1 MKKLVISMLTLSM
14 LAIPAMARE
23 NISIVGSSTV
33 FPFSAAVA
41 EQFHNNTKFPAPI
54 VESTGT
60 GGGVKLFCAGAG
72 IDTPDIVNASRKM
85 KDAEVKAC
93 KDAGVN
99 NPIEL
104 QIGRDAIVIAHVK
117 DKPKVSLSLEQIYLA
132 LAKDVP
138 VDGKLVPNPYKKWS
152 DIDSKLPNVAI
163 VVFGPPT
170 TSGTRDSFVNLAMTP
185 GCKEALK
192 NANIKL
198 EGDAEKAACETMRQ
212 DGGFVES
219 GENDSLLIQK
229 LVNNPDT
236 FAIFGFS
243 FLDNSR
249 DKVAATIVN
258 GVEPTVET
266 ATNGSYFLS
275 RDLYVYVK
283 REHIGSIPGIKEFA
297 TEMVSEKAIGDEGY
311 LAEKGLI
318 IEDEAIREQQRQ
330 KLK

>member
-1 MKKLVISMLTLSM
+1 MKKLVLSMLTLSLLTM
-14 LAIPAMARE
+14 PAIARE

-33 FPFSAAVA
+33 FPFSVTVA
-41 EQFHNNTKFPAPI
+41 EQFHNSTKFPSPV

-60 GGGVKLFCAGAG
+60 GGGIKLFCAGAG
-72 IDTPDIVNASRKM
+72 NDTPDVVNASRKM

-104 QIGRDAIVIAHVK
+104 QIGRDAIVLAHVVN
-117 DKPKVSLSLEQIYLA
+117 KPTINLTLEQIFLA

-138 VDGKLVPNPYKKWS
+138 VNGVLVPNPYKKWS
-152 DIDSKLPNVAI
+152 DIDPSLPNTKI
-163 VVFGPPT
+163 EVFGPPT
-170 TSGTRDSFVNLAMTP
+170 TSGTRDSFTALAMVP

-192 NANIKL
+192 KANLKL

-229 LVNNPDT
+229 LANNPDS

-249 DKVAATIVN
+249 DKVAATAIN
-258 GVEPTVET
+258 GVEPTIET
-266 ATNGSYFLS
+266 AIDHSYALS
-275 RDLYVYVK
+275 RELFVYIK
-283 REHIGSIPGIKEFA
+283 REHIGKIPGLKEFA
-297 TEMVSEKAIGDEGY
+297 GEMVSEKAIGDEGY
-311 LAEKGLI
+311 LLDKGLI
-318 IEDEAIREQQRQ
+318 IEEQDTREQQRA